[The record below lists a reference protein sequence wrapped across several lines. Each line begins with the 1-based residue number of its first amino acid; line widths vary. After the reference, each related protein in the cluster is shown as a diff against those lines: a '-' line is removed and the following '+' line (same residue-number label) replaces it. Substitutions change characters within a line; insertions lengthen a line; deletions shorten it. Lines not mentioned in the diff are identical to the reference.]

1 MNEYIII
8 KTNVKEYDRLIL
20 CLTFESL
27 LTYIHKIENNL
38 ERNIGIKH
46 VLIDQLLI
54 TGNNSNRFIKC
65 NFLRGELDLN
75 TAQIVKPSDY
85 IKKETVKWLHNN
97 YHYVKNSILTNEQR
111 QKIKD
116 NIISVSYTHLTLPT
130 SDLV

>member
-38 ERNIGIKH
+38 EGNLGIKH

-65 NFLRGELDLN
+65 NFLRGKLDLN

-85 IKKETVKWLHNN
+85 LKKETVKWLHNN
-97 YHYVKNSILTNEQR
+97 YHYVKNSILTDEQR

-116 NIISVSYTHLTLPT
+116 NIVF
-130 SDLV
+130 